1 MRRGRPAASG
11 CLLGRLLAGSDT
23 RFAVLRSVACCR
35 SLDCAALH
43 PLHARSGKRHKRQ
56 KKERDSNKPPP
67 SAYHLY
73 VQSESKRLE
82 QANKIP
88 KKDRF
93 KTIATVR
100 GSAPACCVLPPPS

>member
-11 CLLGRLLAGSDT
+11 CLLGRSLAGSDA
-23 RFAVLRSVACCR
+23 RFAVLRRVACCR

-43 PLHARSGKRHKRQ
+43 PLHARSGKRLKRQ
-56 KKERDSNKPPP
+56 KKVRDPNKPPP
-67 SAYHLY
+67 TAYCLY

-82 QANKIP
+82 QENKIP